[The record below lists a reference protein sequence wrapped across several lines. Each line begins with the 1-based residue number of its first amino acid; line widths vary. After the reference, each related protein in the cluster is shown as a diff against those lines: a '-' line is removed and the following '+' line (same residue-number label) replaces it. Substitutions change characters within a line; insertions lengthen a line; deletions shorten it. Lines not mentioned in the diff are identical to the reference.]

1 VNQGE
6 LSFERKEPA
15 MQLSRRQ
22 LLQAGAVAGAGI
34 LVHPDAALAARTV
47 AGQAGPLTMFSEQ
60 LPTLAELGVLDL
72 RAGGATE
79 LWMRNAEHSFHSQL
93 GPTNTFTYRA
103 AGASQTYLGPVIIA
117 QRGTPFALTV
127 HNQLGAH
134 PLAFAVDTELVPPG
148 SDDATAPRTST
159 HLHGGNTRPGSDG
172 GPEQVFSPDSS
183 YTYHYDNTQDA
194 AGLWYHDHAL
204 GITRLNVYAG
214 LASGYLIRDA
224 PGPSGTGIDTGDG
237 THLPPPP
244 YEVPLV
250 IQDRMFNPD
259 GSFAYPPNPE
269 LTDSDGTP
277 RPWAPE
283 FFGDVATVNGKCW
296 PNLDVDRGK
305 YRFRVF
311 NGSNARFY
319 NLKFLAGGNALTF
332 SQIGTDG
339 GLLDTPA
346 KLNKLVL
353 GPGERADL
361 VVDFAGLPAGSK
373 VVLSNNAPT
382 PYPDGPVSAKQ
393 GGVPLREIMQF
404 TVQSRAG
411 YTAPLPAQ
419 LRDEPMTRLAG
430 FSTAASRQMALVEV
444 LNTAGIPIMA
454 LLNNRPF
461 HSTDITEVEGDT
473 LEEWELINT
482 TVDAHP
488 IHLHFTQF
496 QVLNRQRFDVGK
508 YLAATGYVDPGTGLV
523 TPGQGGSV
531 PVTPF
536 LIGRPTGAPAN
547 ERGWK
552 DTVVSMPGEVTRIR
566 VPFGAGAAGG
576 APLAIGSSFKGEYV
590 WHCHILEHEDND
602 MMQRFVI
609 E

>member
-1 VNQGE
+1 
-6 LSFERKEPA
+6 
-15 MQLSRRQ
+15 MQLTRRQ

-60 LPTLAELGVLDL
+60 LPTLAELGVLDM
-72 RAGGATE
+72 RGGGGTE

-134 PLAFAVDTELVPPG
+134 PLAFAVDSELVPPG

-172 GPEQVFSPDSS
+172 GPEQVFSPGSS
-183 YTYHYDNTQDA
+183 YIYHYDNIQEA

-214 LASGYLIRDA
+214 LASGYLIRDT

-269 LTDSDGTP
+269 LTASDGTP

-319 NLKFLAGGNALTF
+319 NLKFLAGANALTF
-332 SQIGTDG
+332 AQIGTDG

-361 VVDFAGLPAGSK
+361 VVDFARLPAGSK
-373 VVLSNNAPT
+373 VVLGNNAPT

-419 LRDEPMTRLAG
+419 LRDEPMTRLAD
-430 FSTAASRQMALVEV
+430 FSTAATRQMALVEV
-444 LNTAGIPIMA
+444 LNTAGIPIKA

-461 HSTDITEVEGDT
+461 DSTDITEVEGDT

-536 LIGRPTGAPAN
+536 LRGRPTGAPAN

-602 MMQRFVI
+602 MMQRYVI
-609 E
+609 Q

>member
-1 VNQGE
+1 
-6 LSFERKEPA
+6 

-60 LPTLAELGVLDL
+60 LPTLAELGVLDM

-79 LWMRNAEHSFHSQL
+79 LWMRDAEHSFHSQL

-214 LASGYLIRDA
+214 LASGYLIRDT

-373 VVLSNNAPT
+373 VVLGNNAPT

-536 LIGRPTGAPAN
+536 LIGHPTGAPAN